1 MTKMYLQYPVTFH
14 VHLTLTCSVN
24 DSLMVQITFFL
35 ECPTVPGTRVS
46 RLPFCVEMLYESLRK
61 RPQIDFLDT
70 LTAPGFIGGTDI

>member
-24 DSLMVQITFFL
+24 DNLMVQITFFL

>member
-14 VHLTLTCSVN
+14 AHLTLTCSVN
-24 DSLMVQITFFL
+24 DNLMVQITFFR
-35 ECPTVPGTRVS
+35 ECPTVPGTSSGFRVS

-70 LTAPGFIGGTDI
+70 LTALGFIG